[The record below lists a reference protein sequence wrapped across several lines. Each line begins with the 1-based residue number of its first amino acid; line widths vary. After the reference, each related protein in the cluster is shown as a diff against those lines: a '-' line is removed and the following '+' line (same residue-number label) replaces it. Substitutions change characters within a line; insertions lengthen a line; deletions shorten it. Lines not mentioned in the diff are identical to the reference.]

1 MFTFKRTVMVIAL
14 IAVLVLVNVPGF
26 AETKVSL
33 GCKYISGIEGDV
45 TWADYVFKNTTKETI
60 PKGATIEYTTDNIK
74 AHPATLKTTQAE
86 KPGALFGP
94 PNTNSVLPG
103 KTCKAWRLKP

>member
-33 GCKYISGIEGDV
+33 GCKYISGMESHMG
-45 TWADYVFKNTTKETI
+45 
-60 PKGATIEYTTDNIK
+60 
-74 AHPATLKTTQAE
+74 
-86 KPGALFGP
+86 
-94 PNTNSVLPG
+94 
-103 KTCKAWRLKP
+103 